1 MNITEKRT
9 GEEIVVNLST
19 TKTFITIKQ
28 ITMAYEVNKIQS
40 QFEELRSIIVSHK
53 NRAYQ
58 VVNTELITTYW
69 EVGKF
74 VSNRINSQQWGSGV
88 VTQFDDFLK
97 ESQPDLKG
105 FDRRAIYRM
114 VKFYETYSSSEFV
127 AIGNPLL
134 KSAGIQRNT
143 IVGIESPQFGET
155 EALQILTLI
164 NWSSHIEILTGCK
177 THEERLF
184 YIFLAHKEKLYV
196 KELSRQ
202 IESSVY
208 ERSLLGEKKQSLKLK
223 ETYPTARQLFKDRYM
238 VDYLNL
244 PEDHSEKTLQQCL
257 IQQMKK
263 FILDLGKDFIFMGE
277 EYPLQ
282 VGMTDFKID
291 LLFFHRGLQCLV
303 AIELK
308 TTKFKPE
315 YTGQLDFYLEALDRD
330 VRKENENPSIG
341 ILLCR
346 SADSSVV
353 EYSLSRSLSPSLI
366 AAYEQELIPKEI
378 LREYLNE
385 YYDDVKTALE
395 DSNEE

>member
-1 MNITEKRT
+1 
-9 GEEIVVNLST
+9 
-19 TKTFITIKQ
+19 
-28 ITMAYEVNKIQS
+28 MAYEINKIQS
-40 QFEELRSIIVSHK
+40 QFEELRSIIIAHR

-69 EVGKF
+69 EVGKYVSGKIKTAEWGTNVVNKF
-74 VSNRINSQQWGSGV
+74 V
-88 VTQFDDFLK
+88 DFLK
-97 ESQPDLKG
+97 KEQPDIKG
-105 FDRRAIYRM
+105 FERRTIYRM
-114 VKFYETYSSSEFV
+114 VNFYDTYSSPEFV
-127 AIGNPLL
+127 
-134 KSAGIQRNT
+134 SALPTQINSNDNQNIS
-143 IVGIESPQFGET
+143 IVSATLTQLEDEK
-155 EALQILTLI
+155 QIVLFLSLI
-164 NWSSHIEILTGCK
+164 NWTSHLEIITGCK
-177 THEERLF
+177 SIEEKIF
-184 YIFLAHKEKLYV
+184 YIILAHKERLKYR
-196 KELSRQ
+196 ELRRQ

-208 ERSLLGEKKQSLKLK
+208 ERSLLGEKIQSLKLK
-223 ETYPTARQLFKDRYM
+223 ETYPSAKQLFKDRYM

-244 PEDHSEKTLQQCL
+244 PENHSEKTLQQGL

-277 EYPLQ
+277 EYPIQ

-315 YTGQLDFYLEALDRD
+315 HTGQLDFYLEALDRD

-341 ILLCR
+341 ILLCK
-346 SADSSVV
+346 SADASVV

-366 AAYEQELIPKEI
+366 AAYEQQLIPKEL
-378 LREYLNE
+378 LRAHLNE

-395 DSNEE
+395 DNDEQQVP

>member
-1 MNITEKRT
+1 M
-9 GEEIVVNLST
+9 GYEI
-19 TKTFITIKQ
+19 
-28 ITMAYEVNKIQS
+28 NKIQS
-40 QFEELRSIIVSHK
+40 EFEELKSIIVSHK

-58 VVNTELITTYW
+58 AVNTELITTYW

-74 VSNRINSQQWGSGV
+74 VSSRINSQQWGSGV
-88 VTQFDDFLK
+88 VSQFTDFLK

-105 FDRRAIYRM
+105 FDRSAIYRM
-114 VKFYETYSSSEFV
+114 VKFYEQYSSIEFV
-127 AIGNPLL
+127 AALPPQTKTTSN
-134 KSAGIQRNT
+134 QTDT
-143 IVGIESPQFGET
+143 IVAALPPQLESEK
-155 EALQILTLI
+155 QIISFLSLI
-164 NWSSHIEILTGCK
+164 NWTSHLEIITGCK
-177 THEERLF
+177 SYEEKIF
-184 YIFLAHKEKLYV
+184 YILLAHKERLKYR
-196 KELSRQ
+196 ELRRQ

-223 ETYPTARQLFKDRYM
+223 ETYPTAKQLFKDRYM

-244 PEDHSEKTLQQCL
+244 PEDHSEKTLQQGL

-291 LLFFHRGLQCLV
+291 LLFYHRGLQCLV

-366 AAYEQELIPKEI
+366 AAYEQELIPKEV
-378 LREYLNE
+378 LRAHLNE

-395 DSNEE
+395 DNDEE

>member
-1 MNITEKRT
+1 
-9 GEEIVVNLST
+9 
-19 TKTFITIKQ
+19 
-28 ITMAYEVNKIQS
+28 MAYEVNKIQS
-40 QFEELRSIIVSHK
+40 QFEELKSIIISHK

-58 VVNTELITTYW
+58 AVNTELITTYW

-88 VTQFDDFLK
+88 VNQFVDFLK
-97 ESQPDLKG
+97 ENQPGLKG

-114 VKFYETYSSSEFV
+114 VKFYETYNSAEFV

-134 KSAGIQRNT
+134 KSTGIQANA
-143 IVGIESPQFGET
+143 IVGIESPQFEET

-164 NWSSHIEILTGCK
+164 NWSSHLEILTGCK
-177 THEERLF
+177 TYEERLF
-184 YIFLAHKEKLYV
+184 YIFLAYKEKLYV

-202 IESSVY
+202 IESGVY

-223 ETYPTARQLFKDRYM
+223 ETYPTAKQLFKDRYM

-244 PEDHSEKTLQQCL
+244 PEDHSEKTLQQGL

-346 SADSSVV
+346 DADSSVV

-366 AAYEQELIPKEI
+366 AAYEQELIPKEL
-378 LREYLNE
+378 LRAHLNE
-385 YYDDVKTALE
+385 YYDDAKTALG

>member
-1 MNITEKRT
+1 
-9 GEEIVVNLST
+9 
-19 TKTFITIKQ
+19 
-28 ITMAYEVNKIQS
+28 MAYEIDKIQS
-40 QFEELRSIIVSHK
+40 QFEELRSIIISHK

-58 VVNTELITTYW
+58 AVNTELITTYW

-74 VSNRINSQQWGSGV
+74 VSNRINCQQWGSGV
-88 VTQFDDFLK
+88 VNQFAAFLK

-114 VKFYETYSSSEFV
+114 VKFYETYSSPEFV

-134 KSAGIQRNT
+134 KSAGIQTNA
-143 IVGIESPQFGET
+143 IVRIQSPQFEET

-164 NWSSHIEILTGCK
+164 NWSSHLEILTGCK
-177 THEERLF
+177 TYEERLF
-184 YIFLAHKEKLYV
+184 YIFLAYKEKLYV

-208 ERSLLGEKKQSLKLK
+208 EHSLLGEKKQSLKLK
-223 ETYPTARQLFKDRYM
+223 ETYPTAKQLFKDRYM
-238 VDYLNL
+238 IDYLNL
-244 PEDHSEKTLQQCL
+244 PEDHSEKTLQQGL

-291 LLFFHRGLQCLV
+291 LLFFHRGLQCLI

-378 LREYLNE
+378 LREHLNE
-385 YYDDVKTALE
+385 YYDDIKTALE
-395 DSNEE
+395 NSNEE

>member
-1 MNITEKRT
+1 
-9 GEEIVVNLST
+9 
-19 TKTFITIKQ
+19 
-28 ITMAYEVNKIQS
+28 MAYEINKIQS
-40 QFEELRSIIVSHK
+40 QFEELKSIIISHK

-58 VVNTELITTYW
+58 AVNTELITTYW
-69 EVGKF
+69 EVGKY
-74 VSNRINSQQWGSGV
+74 VSEKTKAAEWGTGV
-88 VTQFDDFLK
+88 VNQLAKYLK
-97 ESQPDLKG
+97 ENQPDLKG
-105 FDRRAIYRM
+105 FDRTGIYRM

-127 AIGNPLL
+127 ASLPPQLL
-134 KSAGIQRNT
+134 NTENQLNT
-143 IVGIESPQFGET
+143 IVASLMTQFDSDKKIVSF
-155 EALQILTLI
+155 LSLI
-164 NWSSHIEILTGCK
+164 NWTSHLEILTGCK
-177 THEERLF
+177 SNEEKIFYIILTHKERLSVRD
-184 YIFLAHKEKLYV
+184 LR
-196 KELSRQ
+196 RQ

-223 ETYPTARQLFKDRYM
+223 ETYPTAKQLFKDRYM
-238 VDYLNL
+238 VDSLNL
-244 PEDHSEKTLQQCL
+244 PENHSEKTLQQGL

-277 EYPLQ
+277 EYPIQ

-346 SADSSVV
+346 NADSSVV

-366 AAYEQELIPKEI
+366 AAYEQELIPKEM
-378 LREYLNE
+378 LREHLNE
-385 YYDDVKTALE
+385 YYDDVKSALE
-395 DSNEE
+395 NSNEE

>member
-1 MNITEKRT
+1 MTY
-9 GEEIVVNLST
+9 EI
-19 TKTFITIKQ
+19 
-28 ITMAYEVNKIQS
+28 NKIQS

-58 VVNTELITTYW
+58 AVNTELISTYW
-69 EVGKF
+69 EVGKYISGKVKAAEWGTGAVNEF
-74 VSNRINSQQWGSGV
+74 V
-88 VTQFDDFLK
+88 DYLK
-97 ESQPDLKG
+97 KEQPDIKG
-105 FDRRAIYRM
+105 FERRTIYRM
-114 VKFYETYSSSEFV
+114 VSFYETYSSPEFV
-127 AIGNPLL
+127 
-134 KSAGIQRNT
+134 SALPAQIYNTNYQKNT
-143 IVGIESPQFGET
+143 IVSALLTQLGGEK
-155 EALQILTLI
+155 QIVSFLSLI
-164 NWSSHIEILTGCK
+164 NWTSHLEIITGCK
-177 THEERLF
+177 SYEEKIF
-184 YIFLAHKEKLYV
+184 YILLAHKERLKYR
-196 KELSRQ
+196 ELRRQ

-223 ETYPTARQLFKDRYM
+223 ETYPAAKQLFKDRYM

-244 PEDHSEKTLQQCL
+244 SEDYSEKTLQQGL

-282 VGMTDFKID
+282 VGMTDFKVD

-353 EYSLSRSLSPSLI
+353 EYSLNRSLSPSLI
-366 AAYEQELIPKEI
+366 AAYEQELIPKEV
-378 LREYLNE
+378 LRAHLNE
-385 YYDDVKTALE
+385 YYYDVKTALE
-395 DSNEE
+395 DNDEE

>member
-1 MNITEKRT
+1 
-9 GEEIVVNLST
+9 
-19 TKTFITIKQ
+19 
-28 ITMAYEVNKIQS
+28 MAYEINKMQS
-40 QFEELRSIIVSHK
+40 QFEELRSIIISHR

-74 VSNRINSQQWGSGV
+74 VSKRINSEQWGSGV
-88 VTQFDDFLK
+88 VNQFVNFLK
-97 ESQPDLKG
+97 ENQPDLKG

-114 VKFYETYSSSEFV
+114 VKFYETYNNPEFV
-127 AIGNPLL
+127 AIGTPLL
-134 KSAGIQRNT
+134 KTTGIQVDK
-143 IVGIESPQFGET
+143 IVGIETPQFNEVET
-155 EALQILTLI
+155 LQILTLI
-164 NWSSHIEILTGCK
+164 NWTSHIEILTGCK
-177 THEERLF
+177 TNEERLF
-184 YIFLAHKEKLYV
+184 YIFLAHKEKLYA

-208 ERSLLGEKKQSLKLK
+208 ERSMLGEKIQSLKLK
-223 ETYPTARQLFKDRYM
+223 ETYPTAKQLFKDRYM

-244 PEDHSEKTLQQCL
+244 PENHSEKTLQQGL

-263 FILDLGKDFIFMGE
+263 FILDLGKDFIFMGK
-277 EYPLQ
+277 EYPIQ

-315 YTGQLDFYLEALDRD
+315 HTGQLDFYLEALDRD

-346 SADSSVV
+346 GADSSVV

-366 AAYEQELIPKEI
+366 AAYEQELIPKEV
-378 LREYLNE
+378 LRAHLNE

-395 DSNEE
+395 QENE

>member
-1 MNITEKRT
+1 MAS
-9 GEEIVVNLST
+9 EI
-19 TKTFITIKQ
+19 
-28 ITMAYEVNKIQS
+28 NKIQS
-40 QFEELRSIIVSHK
+40 QFEELKSIIVSHK
-53 NRAYQ
+53 NRACQ
-58 VVNTELITTYW
+58 TVNTELITTYW
-69 EVGKF
+69 EVGKY
-74 VSNRINSQQWGSGV
+74 VSIRINSEQWGSGV
-88 VTQFDDFLK
+88 VNQFVGFLK

-114 VKFYETYSSSEFV
+114 VEFYETYNSPEFV
-127 AIGNPLL
+127 VIGNPLL
-134 KSAGIQRNT
+134 KSVGIQTNT
-143 IVGIESPQFGET
+143 IVGIESPQLGET

-164 NWSSHIEILTGCK
+164 NWSSHLEILTGCK
-177 THEERLF
+177 TYEERLF

-223 ETYPTARQLFKDRYM
+223 ETYPTAKQLFKDRYM

-244 PEDHSEKTLQQCL
+244 PEDHSEKTLQQGL
-257 IQQMKK
+257 IQQIKK

-378 LREYLNE
+378 LREHLNE

-395 DSNEE
+395 ATSCQ